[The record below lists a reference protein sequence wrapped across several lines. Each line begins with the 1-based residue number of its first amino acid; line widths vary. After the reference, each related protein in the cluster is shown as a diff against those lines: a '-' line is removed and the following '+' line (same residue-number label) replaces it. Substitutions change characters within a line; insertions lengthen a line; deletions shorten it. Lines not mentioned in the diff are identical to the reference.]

1 MKQVNLF
8 ILFLMIMTTSVVNA
22 QQSTDAVTD
31 EELKKYA
38 IAMDSIDNMKK
49 DLMEEIS
56 ELVKNNEKITA
67 ARYNELSKVINDETK
82 LAEAKATPEEIAA
95 IKEVLSK
102 KDEGTAKIQST
113 FQSLAKDYVGAATY
127 NKVRKALAE
136 DADLKAKYD
145 AIIAEL
151 NKEDS

>member
-145 AIIAEL
+145 AIIAEF